1 MKAKGIKGNY
11 FRLGAIL
18 LTVMAV
24 KLSALLCRVRQK
36 TGCPLLRFL
45 LSSEENDPPPQGSA
59 ISCLVSFI
67 TSDGISFALFLPSS
81 KATHCNCVFKRRSF
95 LALNYQ
101 KIQKLR
107 PCRCRHRKTG
117 LAPPLF

>member
-36 TGCPLLRFL
+36 TGCPLLRLL
-45 LSSEENDPPPQGSA
+45 LSSEENDPPTPRECHLL
-59 ISCLVSFI
+59 SCLFY
-67 TSDGISFALFLPSS
+67 
-81 KATHCNCVFKRRSF
+81 H
-95 LALNYQ
+95 
-101 KIQKLR
+101 
-107 PCRCRHRKTG
+107 
-117 LAPPLF
+117 